1 MGWTGG
7 VGASRPAIRGDQ
19 CGSKFVSTARED
31 KCGPGE
37 IGIPRI
43 GIIRAGSKPRP
54 CAADSPDSEDMY
66 SRLER
71 FFPLFESRHA
81 SPQLGGR
88 KASGSIHQQEKFM
101 HIAFTGFTTTPQSA
115 AANSR
120 KHSNIGGLA

>member
-1 MGWTGG
+1 M
-7 VGASRPAIRGDQ
+7 RPGRNRYPANRDN
-19 CGSKFVSTARED
+19 R
-31 KCGPGE
+31 
-37 IGIPRI
+37 R
-43 GIIRAGSKPRP
+43 R
-54 CAADSPDSEDMY
+54 ADSPDIEDMY

-120 KHSNIGGLA
+120 KHSNIGGLAALMAVASLTALVPTRILAQATGEF